1 MFIKKIYFHALQN
14 EEHVGFNTYV
24 ADYISEAGAEVLNV
38 VTQAAEHKQKL
49 AIEKSVL
56 DLVRKNVYTQRV
68 QVAEDARDKPIRGF
82 FKIVK
87 GMLHHFNPV
96 VEQAAANIN
105 LINQKFS
112 DICYL
117 SDEKQ
122 TAATESFLAA
132 LKAAQADIETLG
144 LTAWITEIESTQN
157 AFVEL
162 VKNRNTEDD
171 QRPETNMK
179 AARTETDKSYNAIVD
194 RINAYITI
202 EGDAKYAAFV
212 TSLNNR
218 IDQYNTAIAQRKG
231 RAKKESVV

>member
-14 EEHVGFNTYV
+14 EEHAGFNTYV
-24 ADYISEAGAEVLNV
+24 ADYISEAGAEALNV
-38 VTQAAEHKQKL
+38 VAQAAEHKQKL

-144 LTAWITEIESTQN
+144 LTAWIAEIEATQN

-162 VKNRNTEDD
+162 VKSRNTEDD

-179 AARTETDKSYNAIVD
+179 AARTETDKSYMAIVD
-194 RINAYITI
+194 RINALITI
-202 EGDAKYAAFV
+202 EGNAKYAAFV
-212 TSLNNR
+212 TSMNNR
-218 IDQYNTAIAQRKG
+218 IDQYHTAIAQRKA
-231 RAKKESVV
+231 RTPKAPVA

>member
-1 MFIKKIYFHALQN
+1 MFIKKIHFLLLQN
-14 EEHVGFNTYV
+14 EEHAGFNTYV
-24 ADYISEAGAEVLNV
+24 ADYISEAGAEALNV
-38 VTQAAEHKQKL
+38 VAQAAEHKQKL

-87 GMLHHFNPV
+87 GMLHHFNPA

-112 DICYL
+112 EICYL

-144 LTAWITEIESTQN
+144 LTAWIAEIEATQN

-162 VKNRNTEDD
+162 VKSRNTEDD

-179 AARTETDKSYNAIVD
+179 AARTETDKSYMAIVD
-194 RINAYITI
+194 RINALITI
-202 EGDAKYAAFV
+202 EGNAKYAAFV

-218 IDQYNTAIAQRKG
+218 IDQYHTAIAQRKA
-231 RAKKESVV
+231 RTPKAPVA